1 MANWCNNI
9 VQFIGESQKID
20 EINWIFQAMVLFEK
34 ETRFGQLPPFIPAD
48 EGHFINISVG
58 GSTIYYET
66 HSFPNTDVLVEI
78 ADHYR
83 VGFMHHYREFGRKIF
98 GEANYE
104 HGKLEDVRL
113 DKDDF
118 ERAER
123 SGATLEEPIYGIDIE
138 ILQHI
143 LEQKR
148 DNLTNSHGHRR

>member
-20 EINWIFQAMVLFEK
+20 EINWIFQAMALFEK

-48 EGHFINISVG
+48 EGHFINISVE
-58 GSTIYYET
+58 GSAIYYET
-66 HSFPNTDVLVEI
+66 HSFPNTEVLVEI
-78 ADHYR
+78 ADFYQ
-83 VGFMHHYREFGRKIF
+83 VGFMHHYIEFGWKIF

-104 HGKLEDVRL
+104 HRELEDIRL

-118 ERAER
+118 EKAEQN
-123 SGATLEEPIYGIDIE
+123 GVVFDEPIYGIDIE

-143 LEQKR
+143 LEQKKY
-148 DNLTNSHGHRR
+148 NLSQFNVYKR